1 MNLRL
6 LVFLLMIFFTAC
18 QNTKELDIVIRNGLV
33 YNGSSSAPTLTD
45 IGIRGERIV
54 AVGNL
59 AEKKAKR
66 EIDATNLAVAPG
78 FIDMHTHLEPLLR
91 LPDAESHVRQGVT
104 TALGGPDGSSP
115 WPLGAYIDSVE
126 QEGIGMNV
134 AYLIG
139 HNTIRRNIMKLDN
152 RAPTEAELQQMQ
164 EQVATGMKDGAF
176 GISTGLKYVPGAF
189 SDVDEVVALSKIASQ
204 YGGIYTSHLREEGL
218 GLIDAVAEAIQIS
231 ERADIPVVLT
241 HHKAIGKPMWGASTQ
256 TLAMVDSARSLE
268 LDIMMDQYPYTASQ
282 TGISVLIPSWAR
294 SGGQEA
300 YLKRLEDP
308 TLRDS
313 IKQGIVYNILNDRGG
328 KDLRRVQFA
337 RVEWQPKLEGKTL
350 HDWVVSRDLEPS
362 VENGA
367 ELVMEAQANG
377 GCNAIYHA
385 IDQQDVDRIMQH
397 PQTMIGSDGRLAEY
411 KVGHPHP
418 RWYGT
423 FPRVLGHYVR
433 ERNILSLEEAIHK
446 MTLMPANRLGLKE
459 RGRIE
464 EGVFADLTIFDPE
477 TIIDKATFEK
487 PHQYSQ
493 GIYFVIVNGKV
504 AVDNGQFTKSRGGK
518 VLKGSAFQ
526 SN

>member
-6 LVFLLMIFFTAC
+6 LVIFLLISLVAC
-18 QNTKELDIVIRNGLV
+18 QSNSELDIIIRNGSV
-33 YNGSSSAPTLTD
+33 YDGSLSTPTLAD
-45 IGIRGERIV
+45 IGIRDDQIV
-54 AVGNL
+54 AVGDL
-59 AEKKAKR
+59 TERKATR
-66 EIDATNLAVAPG
+66 EIDATGLAVAPG
-78 FIDMHTHLEPLLR
+78 FIDMHVHLEPLLR
-91 LPDAESHVRQGVT
+91 LPDAESQIRQGVT

-115 WPLGAYIDSVE
+115 WPLATYIDSVE
-126 QEGIGMNV
+126 RVGIGMNV

-152 RAPTEAELQQMQ
+152 RVPTAAELQQMQ

-241 HHKAIGKPMWGASTQ
+241 HHKAIGKPMWGASTK
-256 TLAMVDSARSLE
+256 TLAMVDSARSLG

-294 SGGQEA
+294 SGGQNA
-300 YLKRLEDP
+300 YLERLEDP
-308 TLRDS
+308 LLRDS
-313 IKQGIVYNILNDRGG
+313 IKRGIVYNILNDRGG

-337 RVEWQPKLEGKTL
+337 RVEWQPELEGKTL
-350 HDWVVSRDLEPS
+350 HDWAIMRALTPT

-367 ELVMEAQANG
+367 ELVIEAQANG

-385 IDQQDVDRIMQH
+385 IDQKDVDRIMQH

-411 KVGHPHP
+411 EVGHPHP

-433 ERNILSLEEAIHK
+433 ERNILELEEAIHK
-446 MTLMPANRLGLKE
+446 MTLMPANRLGLKK

-464 EGVFADLTIFDPE
+464 EDVFADLTIFDPKA
-477 TIIDKATFEK
+477 IIDKATFEK

-493 GIYFVIVNGKV
+493 GIHFVIVNGKV
-504 AVDNGQFTKSRGGK
+504 AVDNGQFTKSREGK
-518 VLKGSAFQ
+518 VLRGPAFQ